1 MRPDYILSLRQPTFS
16 RWTAYHYKELY
27 LACNESN
34 LNWPIMQKVRSHFY
48 GTWLRITHYTF
59 IYQSWFYHT
68 TSHYL
73 CHKLCYHVCLV
84 KIALGCSRNLKVYSR
99 RFTSTKR
106 LYIQPYHSMSDNSR
120 FIFAI
125 PSLHTHR

>member
-1 MRPDYILSLRQPTFS
+1 MNCILHNFLFLYNFCTTFYNFLQLFTTFYNCTRQS
-16 RWTAYHYKELY
+16 RIWY
-27 LACNESN
+27 LAADCPLVNTN
-34 LNWPIMQKVRSHFY
+34 
-48 GTWLRITHYTF
+48 
-59 IYQSWFYHT
+59 QSRFYHT
-68 TSHYL
+68 SSHYL
-73 CHKLCYHVCLV
+73 SHKTYYYSYLV
-84 KIALGCSRNLKVYSR
+84 MIALGCSRNLMVYSR